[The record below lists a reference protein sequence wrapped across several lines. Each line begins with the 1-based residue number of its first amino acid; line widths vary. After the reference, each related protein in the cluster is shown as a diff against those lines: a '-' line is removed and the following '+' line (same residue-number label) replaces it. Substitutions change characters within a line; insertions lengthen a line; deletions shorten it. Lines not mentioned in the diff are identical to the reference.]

1 MMRILPFFAAFALS
15 SAMLAAR
22 PNIVLVMADDQGWG
36 DMAYNGHP
44 DLKTPHFDQ
53 FAREAIRF
61 DHFYSAAPV
70 CSPTRASVLTGRH
83 PNRMGVFK
91 WGYPIRPQEDTLAE
105 VLKGAGYIT
114 GHFGKWHLGSVQT
127 ASPVHPGACGFDE
140 WLSAPNFFEN
150 DPILSRNGK
159 AEQMTGE
166 SSDVTATAAL
176 DFLQRNDAGKDSPL
190 FAVVWFGS
198 PHLPHLASKQDLA
211 LYPDTPTKKA
221 NFYGEIT
228 GMDRAVGKL
237 RAGIAELGL
246 RDDTIFWYCSDNGGL
261 MPESSGGRMKKGS
274 IYEGG
279 LRVPAILE
287 WPGRFKS
294 PRVIDAA
301 CVTSDIFPTVLEL
314 AGIELPTAHARDG
327 VSITGILE
335 GKATQRPAAIGFWDF
350 KAPGRGLPSAKWMK
364 ELLDSQIAGTELAD
378 KERLRLDAGIIARQY
393 AEDTFPGH
401 AAWLYWPW
409 KLHRIEKMKEETA
422 EVTWELYNLETD
434 HLETQSLLAEQP
446 ERVEHMQSSM
456 TPWLKSVVRSLNG
469 KDYASP

>member
-1 MMRILPFFAAFALS
+1 MIRIFSILGALILS
-15 SAMLAAR
+15 TAIVTAR

-53 FAREAIRF
+53 FAAEAIRF
-61 DHFYSAAPV
+61 DHFYAAAPV

-83 PNRMGVFK
+83 PNRMGTFK

-105 VLKGAGYIT
+105 VLHAAGYRT

-159 AEQMTGE
+159 AEQMIGE

-176 DFLQRNDAGKDSPL
+176 DFLKRNATKDSPA

-198 PHLPHLASKQDLA
+198 PHLPHVAAPEDLA
-211 LYPDTPTKKA
+211 QYPDTPTKKA

-228 GMDRAVGKL
+228 GMDRALGKL

-246 RDDTIFWYCSDNGGL
+246 RDDTIYWYCSDNGGL

-287 WPGRFKS
+287 WPARFKS
-294 PRVIDAA
+294 AQMIDTP

-314 AGIELPTAHARDG
+314 AGVEPRTAHVRDG
-327 VSITGILE
+327 ISIADILD
-335 GKATQRPAAIGFWDF
+335 GKVKHRPASIGFWDF
-350 KAPGRGLPSAKWMK
+350 KAGGRSVPSAKWMK
-364 ELLDSQIAGTELAD
+364 ELLDSQAAGTELDD
-378 KERLRLDAGIIARQY
+378 KERLRLDAGVIARQY
-393 AEDTFPGH
+393 SDETFPGH
-401 AAWLYWPW
+401 AAWLDWPW
-409 KLHRIEKMKEETA
+409 KLHRIENVKKDA
-422 EVTWELYNLETD
+422 PGVIWELYNLETD
-434 HLETQSLLAEQP
+434 PLESKSLIAEQP
-446 ERVEHMQSSM
+446 ERVKQMQTAM
-456 TPWLKSVVRSLNG
+456 TPWLKSVVGSLNG